1 MTNTEII
8 AHRLYNQ
15 QITETQFTK
24 PEEIVSWLVAVQ
36 AQEYAMAKWA
46 IGLRLNG
53 VNEPAIEQAFN
64 EGRILRTHLMRP
76 TWHFVSPAD
85 IRWLLALTAPRVH
98 AFNAY
103 QYRKNNL
110 DSAIFNKCNDIII
123 KNLEGGKF
131 LTRAVLNEAFVQA
144 GVVTDGVG
152 LSCIMMQAELDGI
165 ICSGPRQGGPRQGKQ
180 FTYALIDERVPPTPT
195 LTQEEALS
203 QLALR
208 YFTSRGPATV
218 QDFVWWSGLTMKE
231 ARIGIANLPPYFI
244 HQKIEGHEYIY
255 APGNPKE
262 IEHPKH
268 SFLMPDYDEYGIA
281 YKNRDAILLPK
292 HLTAT
297 GEKPVFPFNRMV
309 IINGTIVGAWQRTI
323 KNKEINVEIAPLYR
337 FNEEEHNSMQRS
349 INRFKSFFSG
359 ITDDID

>member
-1 MTNTEII
+1 MTNSEIL

-15 QITETQFTK
+15 QITETKFTK

-36 AQEYAMAKWA
+36 AQEYAMSKWA

-53 VNEPAIEQAFN
+53 VKEADVERAIN
-64 EGRILRTHLMRP
+64 EGKILRTHVMRP

-85 IRWLLALTAPRVH
+85 IRWILALTAPRVH

-110 DSAIFNKCNDIII
+110 DSAVFSKCNDIMVR
-123 KNLEGGKF
+123 NLEGSKS
-131 LTRAVLNEAFVQA
+131 LTRAVLNAAFQEA
-144 GVVTDGVG
+144 GIVTDTVG

-165 ICSGPRQGGPRQGKQ
+165 ICSGPRQGKQ
-180 FTYALIDERVPPTPT
+180 FTYALIDERVPPTQA
-195 LTQEEALS
+195 LSQEEALS

-208 YFTSRGPATV
+208 YFTSRGPATA

-231 ARIGIANLPPYFI
+231 ARTGIGNLPPYFI
-244 HQKIEGHEYIY
+244 HTKVDGQEYIY
-255 APGNPKE
+255 APINPKE
-262 IEHPKH
+262 IGHPTH

-281 YKNRDAILLPK
+281 YKKRDAFFMPK
-292 HLTAT
+292 DKGA
-297 GEKPVFPFNRMV
+297 PSDNRAFPFNRMI

-323 KNKEINVEIAPLYR
+323 KNKEISVEIAPFYS
-337 FNEEEHNSMQRS
+337 FNEQENAIVEKSVNQ
-349 INRFKSFFSG
+349 FKTFCG
-359 ITDDID
+359 GDIDEIE

>member
-15 QITETQFTK
+15 QITETKFTK

-36 AQEYAMAKWA
+36 AQEYAMSKWA
-46 IGLRLNG
+46 IGLRLENT
-53 VNEPAIEQAFN
+53 NEMQIEQAIN
-64 EGRILRTHLMRP
+64 EGKILRTHVLRP
-76 TWHFVSPAD
+76 TWHYVSPAD

-103 QYRKNNL
+103 QYRKNSL
-110 DSAIFNKCNDIII
+110 DSAVFNKCNDIIVR
-123 KNLEGGKF
+123 NLEGGKS
-131 LTRAVLNEAFVQA
+131 LTRTVLNAAFQEA
-144 GVVTDGVG
+144 GIVTDTVG

-165 ICSGPRQGGPRQGKQ
+165 ICSGPRQGKQ
-180 FTYALIDERVPPTPT
+180 FTYALIDERVPPTPI

-208 YFTSRGPATV
+208 YFTSRGPATT

-231 ARIGIANLPPYFI
+231 ARIGIGNLPPYFI
-244 HQKIEGHEYIY
+244 QIKIDGLEYIY
-255 APGNPKE
+255 APGNPKQVD
-262 IEHPKH
+262 HPRH

-292 HLTAT
+292 YKATA
-297 GEKPVFPFNRMV
+297 GERPVFPFNRMV
-309 IINGTIVGAWQRTI
+309 IINGTIVGAWQRSI
-323 KNKEINVEIAPLYR
+323 KNKEINIEIAPFYS
-337 FNEEEHNSMQRS
+337 FNEQENALMEKS
-349 INRFKSFFSG
+349 ITRFRNFYGST
-359 ITDDID
+359 IDDIN

>member
-1 MTNTEII
+1 MTNNEII

-15 QITETQFTK
+15 QITETKFTK

-36 AQEYAMAKWA
+36 AQEYAMSKWG

-53 VNEPAIEQAFN
+53 VKEADVEQAIN
-64 EGRILRTHLMRP
+64 EGKILRTHVMRP
-76 TWHFVSPAD
+76 TWHYVSPAD

-103 QYRKNNL
+103 QYRKNGL
-110 DSAIFNKCNDIII
+110 DSAVFNKCNDIIV
-123 KNLEGGKF
+123 KNLEDGKS
-131 LTRAVLNEAFVQA
+131 LTRTALNTEFQQA
-144 GVVTDGVG
+144 GIVTDTVG

-165 ICSGPRQGGPRQGKQ
+165 ICSGPRQGKQ
-180 FTYALIDERVPPTPT
+180 FTYALIDERVPPTPA

-203 QLALR
+203 QLVLR

-231 ARIGIANLPPYFI
+231 AKIGIANLPPYFVNI
-244 HQKIEGHEYIY
+244 KIDGQEYIF

-262 IEHPKH
+262 PEHPAH

-292 HLTAT
+292 HKAIAKA
-297 GEKPVFPFNRMV
+297 ERPVFPFNRMV
-309 IINGTIVGAWQRTI
+309 IINGTIVGAWQRI
-323 KNKEINVEIAPLYR
+323 VKNKEISVEIAPFYS
-337 FNEEEHNSMQRS
+337 FNAQENAIMEKS
-349 INRFKSFFSG
+349 INRFKTFFG
-359 ITDDID
+359 EAIDDAE